1 MEKDKIEE
9 LYAPYKEMLKEAFT
23 AFTKNLDEDKQLND
37 TLKASFLFDGTYSL
51 FAPAICGYFL
61 LHGLTQEESTDLTN
75 KFNQVFL
82 GEMIRFCNQSIE
94 KIKKGNKSIIIGV
107 KK

>member
-51 FAPAICGYFL
+51 
-61 LHGLTQEESTDLTN
+61 
-75 KFNQVFL
+75 
-82 GEMIRFCNQSIE
+82 
-94 KIKKGNKSIIIGV
+94 
-107 KK
+107 